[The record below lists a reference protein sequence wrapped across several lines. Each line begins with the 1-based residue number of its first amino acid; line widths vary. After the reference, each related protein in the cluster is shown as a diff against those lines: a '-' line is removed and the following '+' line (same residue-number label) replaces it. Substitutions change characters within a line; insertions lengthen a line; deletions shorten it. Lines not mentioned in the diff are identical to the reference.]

1 MSSVCFPFVAT
12 LGQTNHHKPMSIQ
25 LNKRFDVSG
34 HLVSGSLDEMQQFRD
49 RMCGCYQI
57 ILQPFDPMLQFEL
70 DQILELAAGPE
81 PVLDTTEIYT
91 RDKDLILET
100 VVKPYAPDFP
110 NQNEPMPGTSIKVTV
125 FPELKYSPDHSI
137 AYPQL
142 TIVGVDKYRDP
153 SDDIDWDSMPDNG
166 YNF

>member
-1 MSSVCFPFVAT
+1 MT
-12 LGQTNHHKPMSIQ
+12 IQ
-25 LNKRFDVSG
+25 LNRRFDVSG

-57 ILQPFDPMLQFEL
+57 FLQPFDPMLKFEL

-81 PVLDTTEIYT
+81 TVIDPTEIYT
-91 RDKDLILET
+91 RDEELILET
-100 VVKPYAPDFP
+100 VIKPYAPDFP
-110 NQNEPMPGTSIKVTV
+110 NQGEPHPGTSLKVTV
-125 FPELKYSPDHSI
+125 FPEMKFNPDHTI

-142 TIVGVDKYRDP
+142 TIIGVDKYRDP
-153 SDDIDWDSMPDNG
+153 SDDIDWDSLPDNG